1 MNDALSYLKKERVG
15 SKFSIV
21 DAMPDIS
28 VASDFTA
35 HQ

>member
-1 MNDALSYLKKERVG
+1 MNDALSTIKKERFG

-28 VASDFTA
+28 VASEFTA
-35 HQ
+35 QQ